1 MTRAIYLVVILIAAG
16 VLASSRPGAS
26 APLPDRQEP
35 LQASSLRT
43 SPVTID
49 GTVLFPVR
57 GLQAFPAE
65 ERAKSI
71 GELIGKTARDHDIRT
86 DAIAT
91 VETDISTDIVAD
103 GKVIMSVYDSDA
115 RPEGVKRQMLAKV
128 YVGKV
133 REAVAR
139 YRQDRTPREI
149 WRGIL
154 WSVIATGILLVGL
167 LLVRTLFRRV
177 QEGVIETKIAAR
189 LGSIRVQSFVIVR
202 AEQIKAL
209 LTGAARTARLAIILV
224 LLYTYAQLVLSFFPW
239 TRLLANH
246 LLDFLLVPLITMG
259 RGVVKHVPDFIFL
272 AVLVFVTNYMI
283 KLMRLFFEGVENG
296 TISFTGFYPEW
307 AKPTYKIARFLFI
320 AFMAVVAFPYIPG
333 SDSPAFK
340 GVSIFLGVII
350 SLGSSSVISNT
361 LAGLTMTYRRAFR
374 VGDRVR
380 IGEILGD
387 VTEMRLLVTHL
398 QSVKNEEI
406 IVPNSVIF
414 NSHVI
419 NFSTLA
425 RERGLIL
432 HTSVTIGYNTPW
444 RQIHA
449 LLLQAAGSTPGLLP
463 TPPPFVYQKCLDD
476 FYINYELNAYT
487 DSPHAMMQIYS
498 DLHRNIQD
506 AFNEYG
512 VQIMSPHYMLD
523 PKSPAV
529 VPRERWYEAPAEPPG
544 GNGGGERR

>member
-1 MTRAIYLVVILIAAG
+1 MSRAIYLMLILIAAV

-26 APLPDRQEP
+26 APVPERQEP
-35 LQASSLRT
+35 VQASSLRT

-57 GLQAFPAE
+57 GLQAFPAK
-65 ERAKSI
+65 ERAGTI
-71 GELIGKTARDHDIRT
+71 GELIEKTARDHAIRP
-86 DAIAT
+86 DAVAT

-103 GKVIMSVYDSDA
+103 GTVIMPVFDSDA
-115 RPEGVKRQMLAKV
+115 RPEGVKRQVLAKV
-128 YVGKV
+128 YVDKI
-133 REAVAR
+133 RAAVAQ

-149 WRGIL
+149 WHGVLR
-154 WSVIATGILLVGL
+154 SAVATVVLLVCL
-167 LLVRTLFRRV
+167 LLLRTLFRWA
-177 QEGVIETKIAAR
+177 QKGIIETKIAAR
-189 LGSIRVQSFVIVR
+189 IGPIRIQSFEIVR
-202 AEQIKAL
+202 ADQIKAL
-209 LTGAARTARLAIILV
+209 FTGAARTARLVIILV
-224 LLYTYAQLVLSFFPW
+224 LLYTYVQLVLSFFPW
-239 TRLLANH
+239 TRPIAIH
-246 LLDFLLVPLITMG
+246 LLDFLLVPLSTMG
-259 RGVVKHVPDFIFL
+259 RGIVKNVPNFIFL
-272 AVLVFVTNYMI
+272 AVLVFVTNYI
-283 KLMRLFFEGVENG
+283 FKLMRLFFEGVENG
-296 TISFTGFYPEW
+296 TITFAGFYPEW
-307 AKPTYKIARFLFI
+307 AKPTYRIARFLVL

-380 IGEILGD
+380 IGDILGD

-398 QSVKNEEI
+398 QSIKNEEI
-406 IVPNSVIF
+406 IVPNSLIL

-419 NFSTLA
+419 NFNTLA

-449 LLLQAAGSTPGLLP
+449 LLFQAAGRTPGLLH
-463 TPPPFVYQKCLDD
+463 TPAPFVLQTSLDD
-476 FYINYELNAYT
+476 FYVSYELNAYT
-487 DSPHAMMQIYS
+487 DSPQAMTRIYS
-498 DLHRNIQD
+498 DLHKNIQD

-512 VQIMSPHYMLD
+512 VQIMSPHYVLD
-523 PKSPAV
+523 PRSPAV
-529 VPRERWYEAPAEPPG
+529 VPRERWYEPPAEPPEES
-544 GNGGGERR
+544 GGERS